1 MGELLKVSDLHAGY
15 EAVDV
20 LHGISLHVDD
30 GEFVCV
36 IGANTAGKS
45 TLLRAISRLV
55 PRSSGTITFNGN
67 DLMTR
72 TPHEVPAL
80 GIAHV
85 PEGRHVFP
93 DMSVVENLWLGGFA
107 ARQRADVAGLVDQ
120 VLTLFPRLA
129 ERRNQL
135 AGTLSG
141 GEQQML
147 VVGRGLVLQPRLL
160 ILDEPSHGLAPMI
173 VEELHQTLQRIHEE
187 GTSVL
192 LVEQNTALALSVA
205 SRGYVLQSGDFVLE
219 GTSAELMAN
228 DQVRAAYLG
237 I

>member
-55 PRSSGTITFNGN
+55 PRSSGTITFDGN

-72 TPHEVPAL
+72 TPHEVPGL

>member
-1 MGELLKVSDLHAGY
+1 MGELLKVSDLRAGY

-55 PRSSGTITFNGN
+55 PRSSGTISFDGS
-67 DLMTR
+67 DLMTK
-72 TPHEVPAL
+72 TPHEVPGL

-93 DMSVVENLWLGGFA
+93 DMSVVENLWLGAFA
-107 ARQRADVAGLVDQ
+107 ARQRADVAALVDQ

-173 VEELHQTLQRIHEE
+173 VEELHQTLKRIHEE

-205 SRGYVLQSGDFVLE
+205 KRGYVLQSGEFVLE
-219 GTSAELMAN
+219 GASAELMAN

>member
-1 MGELLKVSDLHAGY
+1 MGELLKIEDLTAGY
-15 EAVDV
+15 DTVDV
-20 LHGISLHVDD
+20 LHRISLNVQN

-55 PRSSGTITFNGN
+55 PRSSGTITFAGT
-67 DLMTR
+67 DLMRR
-72 TPHEVPAL
+72 TPHEIPSL

-93 DMSVVENLWLGGFA
+93 DMTVEENLWLGAFA
-107 ARQRADVAGLVDQ
+107 SRHEAKVSSLVDEMFA
-120 VLTLFPRLA
+120 LFPRLA

-173 VEELHQTLQRIHEE
+173 VEELHDTLKRIHEE
-187 GTSVL
+187 GTAIL

-205 SRGYVLQSGDFVLE
+205 MRGYVLQDGEIVLE
-219 GTSAELMAN
+219 GVSSDLLSN